1 MMPARSSHSHVWFL
15 SIGILNLPSLIFH
28 VDFALADSSM
38 VAPLCPK
45 GYFPCGNLTKCLPR
59 AFHCDGVD
67 DCGNG
72 ADEDNC
78 GESSPDHTACAPP
91 NRGWAS
97 KWGEL
102 EGGDLITTAHCI
114 RANDSTFKRPSACQD
129 QKDGPIKNQNDI
141 LNSSLVLIIQF

>member
-1 MMPARSSHSHVWFL
+1 MVTHKVIPYLCSKNDPRGIGSWSSYHGAMPVRSRHNHIWFL
-15 SIGILNLPSLIFH
+15 KVGFLNLPSLIFH
-28 VDFALADSSM
+28 VDFTLADSSM

-78 GESSPDHTACAPP
+78 GESSPYHTACAPP
-91 NRGWAS
+91 NRRLAS
-97 KWGEL
+97 K
-102 EGGDLITTAHCI
+102 
-114 RANDSTFKRPSACQD
+114 
-129 QKDGPIKNQNDI
+129 
-141 LNSSLVLIIQF
+141 